1 MCPLCLFAIASRED
15 RMASMAKAPVRLAVL
30 YRTHRPV
37 FSGDKQGKVRA
48 VTILQ
53 NNRAG
58 YTAARLHP
66 KCPVST

>member
-1 MCPLCLFAIASRED
+1 
-15 RMASMAKAPVRLAVL
+15 MASMAKAPVRLAVL